1 MKEKITQYIYS
12 KYKTY
17 KDLPLTIEEYDSHFS
32 VKLHEDQSPL
42 ILGKSVV

>member
-17 KDLPLTIEEYDSHFS
+17 KDLPLIIEEFDSHYT
-32 VKLHEDQSPL
+32 VKLHKDESSL